1 MPWSNWSETAIS
13 CIATSHAD
21 PANPLRADGRLGAAA
36 GIEYAAQA
44 MAIHGALLAGSDG
57 APRQGYLTSVRG
69 VTLHVARLDDLPGQL
84 DVHAERL
91 SGDASNVLYQFSV
104 SHAGRCLLEGRAA
117 VVLDANL
124 IEGNHRMKRA
134 LVTGGSGGIGAAI
147 CARLAADGHHVI
159 VHANR
164 GLARAEAVAAGIVA
178 AGGSA
183 EAVAFDVTDR
193 AATAAALETLLEA
206 GAIQILVNNAGIH
219 ADAVFPGM
227 SGEQWDSVVN
237 VSLNGFYNVT
247 RPLVMPMIRTRWG
260 RIINIS
266 SVAAIAG
273 NRGQVNYSAAKGALH
288 AASKSLALELASRG
302 ITVNA
307 VAPGIIATDMSEG
320 AFDADAIKKLVPMQ
334 RAGKPKEVADLVA
347 FLASDQAAYI
357 SGQIISING
366 AMI

>member
-1 MPWSNWSETAIS
+1 
-13 CIATSHAD
+13 
-21 PANPLRADGRLGAAA
+21 
-36 GIEYAAQA
+36 
-44 MAIHGALLAGSDG
+44 
-57 APRQGYLTSVRG
+57 
-69 VTLHVARLDDLPGQL
+69 
-84 DVHAERL
+84 
-91 SGDASNVLYQFSV
+91 
-104 SHAGRCLLEGRAA
+104 
-117 VVLDANL
+117 
-124 IEGNHRMKRA
+124 MKRA

-147 CARLAADGHHVI
+147 CKRLAADGHHVI

-164 GLARAEAVAAGIVA
+164 SREKAAAVVAEILA

-193 AATAAALETLLEA
+193 AATAAALEALLEA

-227 SGEQWDSVVN
+227 SGEQWDSVVD
-237 VSLNGFYNVT
+237 VSLNGFFNVT
-247 RPLVMPMIRTRWG
+247 QPLTLPMIRTRWG
-260 RIINIS
+260 RIISIS
-266 SVAAIAG
+266 SVAGITG

-307 VAPGIIATDMSEG
+307 VAPGIIATDMIEG
-320 AFDADAIKKLVPMQ
+320 AFDAEAIKILVPMK
-334 RAGKPKEVADLVA
+334 RAGKPEEVADLVS
-347 FLASDQAAYI
+347 FLASDRAAYI